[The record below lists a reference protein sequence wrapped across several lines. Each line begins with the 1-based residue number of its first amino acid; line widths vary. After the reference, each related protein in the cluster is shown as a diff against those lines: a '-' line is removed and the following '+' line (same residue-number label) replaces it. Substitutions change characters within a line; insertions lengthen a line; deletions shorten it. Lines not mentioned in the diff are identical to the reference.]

1 MLTIRLTN
9 TVDVSFECGTSKHSK
24 LAASALRRWKPMRTT
39 LSLTWFAASE
49 MTMQRF
55 ERIIRECDYYPY
67 VCSAK
72 YVWPTSNVNEL
83 SQLFIEI
90 AIHKQRALVERVN
103 AS

>member
-1 MLTIRLTN
+1 
-9 TVDVSFECGTSKHSK
+9 
-24 LAASALRRWKPMRTT
+24 MRTT

-67 VCSAK
+67 VCSTK

-103 AS
+103 APWHRSVVFYTSESGRKTVSSRKVCPLSECVARW